1 MKGKQLASLLGI
13 VAVVGGVGFYLQRDQ
28 SKSWSTS
35 GNGAA
40 GGKVLDFPVNDVARV
55 TVKTTG
61 TELNLVKKD
70 DIWTV
75 QERANYPANFEQL
88 SGLVTKISE
97 MKTVQEVKVG
107 PSQFARLELVE
118 PGKGEGS
125 GTLMEFKNKDDKSL
139 GSLILGKK
147 HMKKGDDSMA
157 QFGMSGDMP
166 AGRYV
171 VTIGGKSVSLV
182 SDSLEEVNT
191 KPESWLK
198 RDFFKIESV
207 TSITL
212 DGATDTQK
220 WKVSRESATTDWK
233 LDGAKPEEALDASKV
248 NPIASTLSSP
258 SFADVMAPDAKPEET
273 GLDKPSTVTFETAD
287 KFTYAVKIGKAVG
300 ENYPVTVA
308 ISAALPKERT
318 PGKDEKPE
326 DKTKLDS
333 DFAATQ
339 KRLEEKLANE
349 KKFEARP
356 YLIAKGTIDQ
366 LLKDRASLLAE
377 KKPETPPAGAPGAG
391 TPPGASFPPGI
402 ALPPGLT
409 PPPKPAAPISV
420 TTPPVT
426 VAPVTATTPPVAA
439 PALPE
444 PKPAAPGEKPAPPK
458 AQESKPT
465 PPAAPENKPAPPAA
479 PAEKPAAPE
488 NKPVPAAEPQD
499 KPAPPAAPQEKPA
512 PLAAPENQ
520 PAAPQ

>member
-1 MKGKQLASLLGI
+1 MKGKQLASLLGL
-13 VAVVGGVGFYLQRDQ
+13 VAVVGGAGYYLNKDNQ
-28 SKSWSTS
+28 KSW
-35 GNGAA
+35 NGAGA
-40 GGKVLDFPVNDVARV
+40 NSGGGKVLNLSLNDVARV
-55 TVKTTG
+55 TVKATG
-61 TELNLVKKD
+61 AEMNLVKKD
-70 DIWTV
+70 DVWTV
-75 QERANYPANFEQL
+75 QERANYPANFEQV
-88 SGLVTKISE
+88 SGLIRKVWE

-107 PSQFARLELVE
+107 PSQFARMELVE
-118 PGKGEGS
+118 PGKGEGA
-125 GTLMEFKNKDDKSL
+125 GTLLEFKDKDGKDL
-139 GSLILGKK
+139 GALILGKK
-147 HMKKGDDSMA
+147 QMKKGGDEGMEM
-157 QFGMSGDMP
+157 FGGGGGGF
-166 AGRYV
+166 AVGRHV
-171 VTIGGKSVSLV
+171 LPVGSTKVSLV
-182 SDSLEEVNT
+182 SDAFEDVNT
-191 KPESWLK
+191 KAESWLK
-198 RDFFKIESV
+198 RDFFKVESV

-248 NPIASTLSSP
+248 NPIASTLASP

-273 GLDKPSTVTFETAD
+273 GLDKPTTVTFETAD

-326 DKTKLDS
+326 DKAKLDS

-356 YLIAKGTIDQ
+356 YLIAKGTVDQ

-377 KKPETPPAGAPGAG
+377 KKPETPPAGTPGEG
-391 TPPGASFPPGI
+391 TPPGASIPPGI
-402 ALPPGLT
+402 ARPPGLT

-426 VAPVTATTPPVAA
+426 VPPVTATTPPVAA

-458 AQESKPT
+458 APESKPT
-465 PPAAPENKPAPPAA
+465 PPAAPENKPVPP
-479 PAEKPAAPE
+479 
-488 NKPVPAAEPQD
+488 AEPQD

-512 PLAAPENQ
+512 QPAAPENK

>member
-1 MKGKQLASLLGI
+1 MKGKQLASLLGL
-13 VAVVGGVGFYLQRDQ
+13 VAVVGGVGYYLNKDSQ
-28 SKSWSTS
+28 KSWNGTGTS
-35 GNGAA
+35 S
-40 GGKVLDFPVNDVARV
+40 GGKVLNLSLNDVARV
-55 TVKTTG
+55 TVKATG
-61 TELNLVKKD
+61 AEMNLVKKD
-70 DIWTV
+70 DVWTV
-75 QERANYPANFEQL
+75 QERANYPANFEQV
-88 SGLVTKISE
+88 SGLIRKVWE

-107 PSQFARLELVE
+107 SSQFARMELVE
-118 PGKGEGS
+118 PGKGEGA
-125 GTLMEFKNKDDKSL
+125 GTLLEFKDKDGKDL
-139 GSLILGKK
+139 GALILGKK
-147 HMKKGDDSMA
+147 QMRKGDD
-157 QFGMSGDMP
+157 GMEALGGGGGF
-166 AGRYV
+166 AVGRHV
-171 VTIGGKSVSLV
+171 LPVGTTKVSLV
-182 SDSLEEVNT
+182 SDALEDVNT
-191 KPESWLK
+191 KAESWLK
-198 RDFFKIESV
+198 RDFFKMENV

-212 DGATDTQK
+212 DGPTDAQK

-248 NPIASTLSSP
+248 NPIASTLASP
-258 SFADVMAPDAKPEET
+258 SFADVMAPDAKPDET

-326 DKTKLDS
+326 DKAKLDG

-377 KKPETPPAGAPGAG
+377 KKPETPPAGAPGE
-391 TPPGASFPPGI
+391 GASIPPGI

-409 PPPKPAAPISV
+409 PPPKPTAPISV

-426 VAPVTATTPPVAA
+426 VSPATATTPPVAA
-439 PALPE
+439 PVLPKD
-444 PKPAAPGEKPAPPK
+444 KPVPPGAPENKPV
-458 AQESKPT
+458 S
-465 PPAAPENKPAPPAA
+465 PAAPENKPAPPVA
-479 PAEKPAAPE
+479 PPEKPSADE
-488 NKPVPAAEPQD
+488 KKPTPAAAEPQE
-499 KPAPPAAPQEKPA
+499 KPAPPAAPESK
-512 PLAAPENQ
+512 